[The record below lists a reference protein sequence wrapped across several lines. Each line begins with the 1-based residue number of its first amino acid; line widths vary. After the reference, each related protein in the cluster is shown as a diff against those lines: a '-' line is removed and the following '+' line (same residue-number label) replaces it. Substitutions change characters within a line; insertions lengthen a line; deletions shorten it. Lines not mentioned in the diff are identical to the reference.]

1 MKGPK
6 IRLGKLLGI
15 TFQIDPTW
23 FVVFTLITL
32 SLTSRF
38 AEEYPHWTTLTYW
51 MVGILTS
58 ILFFVSVVR
67 VDLPHSAAH
76 IPAGLRVRS
85 ITGCIFRAV
94 APLSRHASR

>member
-1 MKGPK
+1 MNGPK

-15 TFQIDPTW
+15 PFQIDPTW

-58 ILFFVSVVR
+58 ILFFFSVVR
-67 VDLPHSAAH
+67 HELAHRALGIAKGIPVSA
-76 IPAGLRVRS
+76 
-85 ITGCIFRAV
+85 ITALILGGGAQI
-94 APLSRHASR
+94 SREPS